1 MDSNF
6 TCQVENIRN
15 FPLSEVKEK
24 VRNKI
29 RKRIEELRKNDDTF
43 FKEFEFR
50 EKCLWSER
58 NFTDNDETLRNLLKY
73 YDSVLGLEYQ
83 VNIYLSNTNL
93 KKIIFNKY
101 YFYPPKY
108 AFIKSLLSSSKCG
121 LCITSKI
128 LLPCC
133 RSNK

>member
-15 FPLSEVKEK
+15 FPFSEVKEK

-50 EKCLWSER
+50 EKCLWNER
-58 NFTDNDETLRNLLKY
+58 NFTDSDETLRNLLKY
-73 YDSVLGLEYQ
+73 YDSIIGLEYQ
-83 VNIYLSNTNL
+83 VNNYLSNTN
-93 KKIIFNKY
+93 
-101 YFYPPKY
+101 
-108 AFIKSLLSSSKCG
+108 
-121 LCITSKI
+121 
-128 LLPCC
+128 
-133 RSNK
+133 

>member
-15 FPLSEVKEK
+15 FPLSEGKEK

-83 VNIYLSNTNL
+83 VNMYLSNTN
-93 KKIIFNKY
+93 
-101 YFYPPKY
+101 
-108 AFIKSLLSSSKCG
+108 
-121 LCITSKI
+121 
-128 LLPCC
+128 
-133 RSNK
+133 

>member
-29 RKRIEELRKNDDTF
+29 RKRIEELRKNDTF

-50 EKCLWSER
+50 EKCLWNER
-58 NFTDNDETLRNLLKY
+58 NFTDSDETLRNLLKY
-73 YDSVLGLEYQ
+73 YDSIIGLEYQ
-83 VNIYLSNTNL
+83 VNNYLNNTN
-93 KKIIFNKY
+93 
-101 YFYPPKY
+101 
-108 AFIKSLLSSSKCG
+108 
-121 LCITSKI
+121 
-128 LLPCC
+128 
-133 RSNK
+133 